1 MTQEL
6 WTAVDNYVSGALGL
20 ESSLFRDVQAACD
33 DAGLPP
39 IQVSASQG
47 KLLEIIVRM
56 TRAQSVL
63 EIGTLG
69 GYSTIWM
76 ANGLPPG
83 GRVVTLE
90 IDVKHA
96 EVATANFAR
105 AGLSDRID
113 LKVGPALETLPVV
126 QREGAGPFDVIFID
140 ADKVNIPSYFEWA
153 LRLSR
158 AGSVIIV
165 DNVVREGAVIESEST
180 DPSVQGVRRLNEMI
194 PEIEGIES
202 TIVQTV
208 GGKGHDGFAIIF
220 VSRPPA

>member
-1 MTQEL
+1 MTQEM
-6 WTAVDNYVSGALGL
+6 WTAVDNYIVDALGL
-20 ESSLFRDVQAACD
+20 ENQLFRDVQAACD

-76 ANGLPPG
+76 ANGLPPA

-96 EVATANFAR
+96 EVAAANFAR

-113 LKVGPALETLPVV
+113 LRIGPALETLPVV
-126 QREGAGPFDVIFID
+126 EREGAGPFDLIFID

-158 AGSVIIV
+158 FGSVIIV
-165 DNVVREGAVIESEST
+165 DNVVREGAVLESQSA

-194 PEIEGIES
+194 PTIDGIES
-202 TIVQTV
+202 TVVQTV
-208 GGKGHDGFAIIF
+208 GVKGYDGFTIIF
-220 VSRPPA
+220 VRRQPS

>member
-1 MTQEL
+1 MTQEM
-6 WTAVDNYVSGALGL
+6 WTAVDNYIVDALGL
-20 ESSLFRDVQAACD
+20 DNELFRDVQAACD

-76 ANGLPPG
+76 ANGLPPA

-96 EVATANFAR
+96 EVAAANFAR

-113 LKVGPALETLPVV
+113 LKIGPALETLPVV
-126 QREGAGPFDVIFID
+126 EREGAGPFDLIFID

-153 LRLSR
+153 LKLSR
-158 AGSVIIV
+158 SGSVIVV
-165 DNVVREGAVIESEST
+165 DNVVRDGAVMESEST

-194 PEIEGIES
+194 PTIDGIES
-202 TIVQTV
+202 TVVQTV
-208 GGKGHDGFAIIF
+208 GGKGYDGFAMVF
-220 VSRPPA
+220 VRRQPS

>member
-6 WTAVDNYVSGALGL
+6 WTAVDNYVGGALGL

-126 QREGAGPFDVIFID
+126 QREGAGPFDLIFID

-208 GGKGHDGFAIIF
+208 GGKGYDGFAIIF

>member
-6 WTAVDNYVSGALGL
+6 WTAVDNYIVDALRL
-20 ESSLFRDVQAACD
+20 EDSLFRDVQAACD
-33 DAGLPP
+33 AAGLPP

-56 TRAQSVL
+56 THAQSVL

-76 ANGLPPG
+76 AKGLPPA

-96 EVATANFAR
+96 EVAAANFAR

-113 LKVGPALETLPVV
+113 LRIGPALETLPGVE
-126 QREGAGPFDVIFID
+126 REGAGPFDLIFID
-140 ADKVNIPSYFEWA
+140 ADKANIPSYFEWA
-153 LRLSR
+153 LKLSHF
-158 AGSVIIV
+158 GSVIIV
-165 DNVVREGAVIESEST
+165 DNVVREGAVIERDSA
-180 DPSVQGVRRLNEMI
+180 DVSVQGVRRLNEML
-194 PEIEGIES
+194 PTIEGIES
-202 TIVQTV
+202 TVVQTV
-208 GGKGHDGFAIIF
+208 GGKGYDGFAIVF
-220 VSRPPA
+220 VRRQ